1 MTRIT
6 TARYGVVLISNGWT
20 SERDEARGSP
30 VPNDEKRKKE
40 LMRLLRQSAKLR
52 KQSHT
57 LAAEV
62 KRLRGEIAT
71 STNGRVVERRKKQRL
86 KGK

>member
-1 MTRIT
+1 MP
-6 TARYGVVLISNGWT
+6 
-20 SERDEARGSP
+20 D
-30 VPNDEKRKKE
+30 DEKRKKE
-40 LMRLLRQSAKLR
+40 LTRLLRQSAKLR
-52 KQSHT
+52 KQSDK
-57 LAAEV
+57 LAAEA

>member
-1 MTRIT
+1 M
-6 TARYGVVLISNGWT
+6 
-20 SERDEARGSP
+20 
-30 VPNDEKRKKE
+30 PNDEKRKQD
-40 LMRLLRQSAKLR
+40 LSRLLRQSAMLR
-52 KQSHT
+52 KQSDQ
-57 LAAEV
+57 LAAEA

>member
-1 MTRIT
+1 MMPGI
-6 TARYGVVLISNGWT
+6 A
-20 SERDEARGSP
+20 

-40 LMRLLRQSAKLR
+40 LTRLLRQSAKLR
-52 KQSHT
+52 KQSDH
-57 LAAEV
+57 LAAEA

-71 STNGRVVERRKKQRL
+71 STDGRVVERRKKQRL

>member
-1 MTRIT
+1 
-6 TARYGVVLISNGWT
+6 
-20 SERDEARGSP
+20 
-30 VPNDEKRKKE
+30 VPNDEKRKKD
-40 LMRLLRQSAKLR
+40 LTRLLRQSAMLR
-52 KQSHT
+52 KQSDQ
-57 LAAEV
+57 LAAEA